1 MKYGKCA
8 ICKVPCGFGPTVI
21 NSLDEQGHIKD
32 YAHQECY
39 RYAHQS
45 SAAFDPAYTPESPK
59 DTFYDIY
66 GRVYGFDR
74 AAGPDK
80 TGFYKS
86 PSAQYLGMRPAHTE
100 AGLMD
105 LLDNCG
111 FTRGVIEWRDGTI
124 DFYLDEKQVT
134 PHRVKSM
141 TYHRMAGVGWNFK
154 TLKSDIPHGS
164 FVMIKSKPRVAAT

>member
-1 MKYGKCA
+1 MQRNYPLYVNCT
-8 ICKVPCGFGPTVI
+8 VCGGMLGGIGPVVI
-21 NSLDEQGHIKD
+21 SELNGHND
-32 YAHQECY
+32 VTGYAHQECWLLM
-39 RYAHQS
+39 
-45 SAAFDPAYTPESPK
+45 SASKPRDKFQE
-59 DTFYDIY
+59 FYDAT
-66 GRVYGFDR
+66 GRMPWHG
-74 AAGPDK
+74 DK
-80 TGFYKS
+80 AREDGATPY
-86 PSAQYLGMRPAHTE
+86 QGMRPAHTE

-105 LLDNCG
+105 LLDNLG